1 MSSATEHM
9 KKRRESLGFS
19 QDEVA
24 EKLGV
29 TKSYVSAVE
38 NGRRQMTLDQA
49 VLLSDLL
56 QLPLDSLLFASNRM
70 PPDVE
75 AVVRSDVA
83 KVTAAIRTAV
93 EQTPA
98 AFNNEPTWLPER
110 RKSKA
115 RAHGDVSAVISVTKT
130 ASAYRAHSYHTKVP
144 PAAITPFIE
153 AYTNVGDTIVD
164 SFCGSGMTGVAARSV
179 GRNSLL
185 SDLSP
190 AAVHIAKNYNTY
202 CDPEALALAFRA
214 VEAELAPTMSWLYKP
229 AGQDGQVIEYTV
241 WSDVFE
247 CPNCKDEITYWDQRS
262 RPDSILCPTCARQF
276 AKADLRWIREV
287 PVETRVS
294 ADGRRHSSHSPTA
307 SELDL
312 IDQLN
317 QAPNPHW
324 VPTLAF
330 ERDREMWRAAHGAMG
345 IRTAADF
352 YTRRNLYGLSAI
364 RHSIASLPDQ
374 RIREAM
380 MFAFTAAVNRGSRR
394 YQWNEKRPTNVM
406 TGTLYISSLRYEWNV
421 WSLFKRKVADV
432 RRYYEAFGD
441 QHLRSEV
448 YNRSATDLACLP
460 DGVADLAFVDPPFG
474 SNIYYADSSLLWD
487 AWLGAETDQSKE
499 IVVNQRRQTAIG
511 GKDIS
516 DYGALLA
523 DSLRELHRVTKPGGR
538 TVVAFSNSNDRVWEA
553 LQDAFSDSGFEVSTV
568 HILDKGQP
576 SIKGVKGHLGKE
588 FVTRLDLAISLQKR
602 RSTLVQ
608 ARGSA
613 TADFINGSIR
623 STISTGESRQDYI
636 YANVL
641 KDALQSNLTLSGITM
656 PNIDRIGQEQARIDQ
671 SKPCDAVAD
680 YISEPSDLPIS
691 TNSGTVEE
699 STNSRFVEG
708 GRGSAFY
715 LAHSYHTKV
724 PPESITPFIEHFTKP
739 GDVILDPFCGSGMTG
754 VAASLAGRKVI
765 LNDLSPAAVHI
776 AWNHNNTCS
785 PKALRKAFAT
795 LVEAVGEEINALY
808 STLDDH
814 MEPATIRW
822 TVWSTTH
829 QCPSCA
835 TEFTLW
841 DTIDQT
847 EGRLGRSTT
856 CPKCQHQ
863 ADRKRFK
870 TVSNEPAWVA
880 FTRRD
885 GSLGEK
891 AASTMDKQ
899 AALAV
904 SMPHDLWRP
913 SQALDASREMYLRCA
928 LHLQGIRN
936 VADLYTQRNLRALA
950 TIWREILRVDDHRV
964 RSALAFAFTN
974 TAWHGT
980 KMRRYNARGGHR
992 PMTGTLYVPQLSS
1005 EANVLQVM
1013 SNKISQLE
1021 KYFSAFSPQG
1031 QAEPFVLLGSATD
1044 LNNVGAETVDY
1055 VFTDPPFGSN
1065 IFYADCNLVWE
1076 SWLGRVTDMTLEAVV
1091 NRSLAEAAGGKTL
1104 TDYGDLMSLSM
1115 KEIVRVLKPGGWA
1128 TIVFHNTDKAVWE
1141 AIRDAALN
1149 AGLEFSE
1156 ASSLGRKQQS
1166 HKGYKGRSGAED
1178 VAHFDVIMNLR
1189 KPIATASP
1197 RIVSKRAVDLT
1208 KIVEAAKSIPE
1219 VAARGLQGV
1228 HAEVMR
1234 QLLSRGISDLPD
1246 FKDVRKIYEGRQ
1258 SKPA

>member
-1 MSSATEHM
+1 MSSTTENL
-9 KKRRESLGFS
+9 KRRRESLGFS
-19 QDEVA
+19 QDDVA
-24 EKLGV
+24 ERINA

-38 NGRRQMTLDQA
+38 NGRRQLTLEQA
-49 VLLSDLL
+49 KLLSEMLEW
-56 QLPLDSLLFASNRM
+56 PLDSLLFASNRM
-70 PPDVE
+70 PPDLHA
-75 AVVRSDVA
+75 AVLSDVA
-83 KVTAAIRTAV
+83 KVTAAVRTSV

-98 AFNNEPTWLPER
+98 AYGTVPGWLPER

-115 RAHGDVSAVISVTKT
+115 VVQGNVPAVLSVTKT

-153 AYTNVGDTIVD
+153 AYTNSGDTVVD

-202 CDPEALALAFRA
+202 CDPEALSRAFLA

-247 CPNCKDEITYWDQRS
+247 CPSCRHEITYWDQRS
-262 RPDSILCPTCARQF
+262 ERDTLRCPACSRQF
-276 AKADLRWIREV
+276 MKAELRWVREV

-294 ADGRRHSSHSPTA
+294 AEGRRHSSHPPTRA
-307 SELDL
+307 EIDL
-312 IDQLN
+312 IDQINL
-317 QAPNPHW
+317 ATIPHW
-324 VPTLAF
+324 IPSLAF
-330 ERDREMWRAAHGAMG
+330 DRDREMWRAAHEAMG
-345 IRTAADF
+345 IRSAADF

-364 RHSIASLPDQ
+364 RHVIAPLPDQ
-374 RIREAM
+374 RIREAL
-380 MFAFTAAVNRGSRR
+380 MFAFTAAVNRASRR

-441 QHLRSEV
+441 QRLRSEV
-448 YNRSATDLACLP
+448 YNRSANDLSCLP

-499 IVVNQRRQTAIG
+499 IVVNQRRQSAVG

-516 DYGALLA
+516 DYGALLT
-523 DSLRELHRVTKPGGR
+523 DSLRELHRVTKTGGR

-553 LQDAFSDSGFEVSTV
+553 LQDAFSDAGFEVSTV

-576 SIKGVKGHLGKE
+576 SIKGVKGQLGKE
-588 FVTRLDLAISLQKR
+588 FVTRLDLAIGLQKR
-602 RSTLVQ
+602 RAPLAPAKGVAS
-608 ARGSA
+608 S
-613 TADFINGSIR
+613 DFISGSVR
-623 STISTGESRQDYI
+623 ATVASGETRQDYI

-656 PNIDRIGQEQARIDQ
+656 PNIDRITQEQAKVGR
-671 SKPCDAVAD
+671 SKPLDTVSGYLAD
-680 YISEPSDLPIS
+680 PENLPMS
-691 TNSGTVEE
+691 TNSTSVEE

-708 GRGSAFY
+708 GRGSAYY

-754 VAASLAGRKVI
+754 VAAGLSGRNVI

-785 PKALRKAFAT
+785 PKALRDAFSD
-795 LVEAVGEEINALY
+795 LVVKVREEIDALY
-808 STLDDH
+808 STVDDH
-814 MEPATIRW
+814 NQPATIRW
-822 TVWSTTH
+822 TVWSTKH
-829 QCPSCA
+829 QCPSCG
-835 TEFTLW
+835 TEFALW
-841 DTIDQT
+841 DTIDQG
-847 EGRLGRSTT
+847 EGRVGRGTT

-870 TVSNEPAWVA
+870 TISNEPSWIA
-880 FTRRD
+880 FTRQD

-891 AASTMDKQ
+891 AASGSDVA

-904 SMPHDLWRP
+904 TIPDDLWRP

-936 VADLYTQRNLRALA
+936 VADLYTKRNLRALGL
-950 TIWREILRVDDHRV
+950 IWREILKVGDHRI

-980 KMRRYNARGGHR
+980 RMRRFNARGGHR

-1021 KYFSAFSPQG
+1021 KYFSTFQPKSKSQPY
-1031 QAEPFVLLGSATD
+1031 VLLGSATN
-1044 LNNVGAETVDY
+1044 LKEVAAETVDY

-1091 NRSLAEAAGGKTL
+1091 NRSLAETAGGKTL
-1104 TDYGDLMSLSM
+1104 ADYEGLMSLSM

-1166 HKGYKGRSGAED
+1166 HKGYKGRNGTED
-1178 VAHFDVIMNLR
+1178 VAHFDVVMNLR
-1189 KPIATASP
+1189 KPVKTI
-1197 RIVSKRAVDLT
+1197 SKRSGQKKSVDLA

-1234 QLLSRGISDLPD
+1234 QLLSRGVSDLPD
-1246 FKDVRKIYEGRQ
+1246 FKDVRRVYEGRH
-1258 SKPA
+1258 SKLV